1 MKRSTNTA
9 PESLAHGLSSL
20 EYSFSL
26 TMSHTEAA
34 SSDDKF
40 AFHFSDKNAAGK
52 HLPRWTKV

>member
-1 MKRSTNTA
+1 
-9 PESLAHGLSSL
+9 
-20 EYSFSL
+20 
-26 TMSHTEAA
+26 MSHTKAA